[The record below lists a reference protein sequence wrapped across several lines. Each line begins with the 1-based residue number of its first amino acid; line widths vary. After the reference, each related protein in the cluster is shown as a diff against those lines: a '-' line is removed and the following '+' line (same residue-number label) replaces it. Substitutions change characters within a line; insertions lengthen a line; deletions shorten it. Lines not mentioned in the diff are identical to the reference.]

1 MFYAC
6 RGFVAQ
12 PVESSI
18 NDLILRIDS
27 ALAEDDAEMSALR
40 KELSIKSEL
49 ADLTLSQLH
58 QAQQELQ
65 YYYQLFEGQA
75 EMFEKSMTLLM
86 KTVS

>member
-1 MFYAC
+1 MP
-6 RGFVAQ
+6 Q

-65 YYYQLFEGQA
+65 YYHQLCDSQA
-75 EMFEKSMTLLM
+75 EILEKSLALLM
-86 KTVS
+86 KAVA